1 MGMASGR
8 RSAAAS
14 APFGH
19 AATGANPTDRGKQ
32 GTKRSLLTD
41 GAGIP
46 LALVVDGANR
56 HDVKLLSAT
65 LDGLVISRASANRR
79 AATAPLFGCS
89 LRLHSSLQR
98 AGRTPLS
105 APRPQSRGRATSK
118 RDRSWLSS
126 SSLGSGTQPFLDQSL
141 TSSARAVGKEGG
153 KLSGFP
159 SSGLCSTHLCQ
170 VSGFR
175 ISF

>member
-1 MGMASGR
+1 VSFIGFSG
-8 RSAAAS
+8 
-14 APFGH
+14 

-56 HDVKLLSAT
+56 HDVRLLSAT
-65 LDGLVISRASANRR
+65 LDGLVISRASADSR
-79 AATAPLFGCS
+79 AAAAPLFGCG
-89 LRLHSSLQR
+89 LRLHSGLPGI
-98 AGRTPLS
+98 GRTPLS
-105 APRPQSRGRATSK
+105 TACAQSRGGETRE
-118 RDRSWLSS
+118 RDHPWLSG
-126 SSLGSGTQPFLDQSL
+126 SSLGGRTQPFLAQSL
-141 TSSARAVGKEGG
+141 APSARAVGKEGG
-153 KLSGFP
+153 ELSGFP
-159 SSGLCSTHLCQ
+159 SSGLCSTHFCQ